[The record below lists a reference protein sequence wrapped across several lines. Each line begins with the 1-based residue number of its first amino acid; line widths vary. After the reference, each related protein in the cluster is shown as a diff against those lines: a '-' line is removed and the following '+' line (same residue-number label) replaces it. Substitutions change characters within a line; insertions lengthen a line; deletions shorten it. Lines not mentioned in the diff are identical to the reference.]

1 MGFIALCDDREAE
14 RKAVCR
20 LLCSMTK
27 LRQDFRLEVIEYGSG
42 ESLLLDLET
51 DRWDFQLVLL
61 DIVMKPLS
69 GMETARQIRA
79 MGRNVPIAFLTTSPD
94 YALESYDV
102 GAAGYL
108 LKPVA
113 QEKLAALLRKVLTP
127 PDKPRVCV
135 QAGRRRRY
143 LFLEEIAFAESDNHS
158 IRIHLTNGEKVV
170 CGGKLG
176 DLAALERLPAQA
188 DRKLEVQAA
197 WAEGRLVITVGNTC
211 SGTVA
216 LGLNGLP
223 ASTKQEQ
230 DHGFGL
236 LSIQQTVRRYGGWM
250 DVEQQ
255 ENRFLLRMVLKDEE
269 PG

>member
-143 LFLEEIAFAESDNHS
+143 LFLEEIAFAES
-158 IRIHLTNGEKVV
+158 
-170 CGGKLG
+170 GGKLG

-216 LGLNGLP
+216 LGHNGLP

-236 LSIQQTVRRYGGWM
+236 LSIQQTVRRYDGWM

>member
-158 IRIHLTNGEKVV
+158 IRIHLTDGEKVV

-176 DLAALERLPAQA
+176 DLAARGG
-188 DRKLEVQAA
+188 
-197 WAEGRLVITVGNTC
+197 GRVVITVSNTC

-216 LGLNGLP
+216 LGHNGLP

-255 ENRFLLRMVLKDEE
+255 GERFLLRMGLKDEE

>member
-158 IRIHLTNGEKVV
+158 IRIHLTDGEKVV
-170 CGGKLG
+170 CGGKL
-176 DLAALERLPAQA
+176 
-188 DRKLEVQAA
+188 EVQAA
-197 WAEGRLVITVGNTC
+197 RGEGRLVITVSNTC

-216 LGLNGLP
+216 LGHNGLP

>member
-170 CGGKLG
+170 CGGKL
-176 DLAALERLPAQA
+176 
-188 DRKLEVQAA
+188 EVQAA

-216 LGLNGLP
+216 LGHNGLP

-236 LSIQQTVRRYGGWM
+236 LSIQQTVRRYDGWM

>member
-158 IRIHLTNGEKVV
+158 IRIHLTDGEKVV
-170 CGGKLG
+170 CGGKL
-176 DLAALERLPAQA
+176 
-188 DRKLEVQAA
+188 EVQAA
-197 WAEGRLVITVGNTC
+197 RGEGRLVITVGNTC

-216 LGLNGLP
+216 LGHNGLP

>member
-158 IRIHLTNGEKVV
+158 IRIHLTDGEKVV
-170 CGGKLG
+170 CGG
-176 DLAALERLPAQA
+176 E
-188 DRKLEVQAA
+188 LEVQAA

-216 LGLNGLP
+216 LGHNGLP

-255 ENRFLLRMVLKDEE
+255 GERFLLRMVLKDEE

>member
-127 PDKPRVCV
+127 PDKPWVCV
-135 QAGRRRRY
+135 QA
-143 LFLEEIAFAESDNHS
+143 
-158 IRIHLTNGEKVV
+158 
-170 CGGKLG
+170 
-176 DLAALERLPAQA
+176 
-188 DRKLEVQAA
+188 
-197 WAEGRLVITVGNTC
+197 
-211 SGTVA
+211 
-216 LGLNGLP
+216 
-223 ASTKQEQ
+223 
-230 DHGFGL
+230 
-236 LSIQQTVRRYGGWM
+236 
-250 DVEQQ
+250 
-255 ENRFLLRMVLKDEE
+255 
-269 PG
+269 

>member
-42 ESLLLDLET
+42 ESLLPDLET

-158 IRIHLTNGEKVV
+158 IRIHLTDGEKVV
-170 CGGKLG
+170 CGGKL
-176 DLAALERLPAQA
+176 
-188 DRKLEVQAA
+188 EVQAA
-197 WAEGRLVITVGNTC
+197 RGEGRLVITVSNTC

-216 LGLNGLP
+216 LGHNGLP

>member
-27 LRQDFRLEVIEYGSG
+27 LRQGFRLEVIEYGSG

-158 IRIHLTNGEKVV
+158 IRIHLTDGEKVV
-170 CGGKLG
+170 CGGKL
-176 DLAALERLPAQA
+176 
-188 DRKLEVQAA
+188 EVQAA
-197 WAEGRLVITVGNTC
+197 RGEGRLVITVGNTC
-211 SGTVA
+211 SGTVT

-223 ASTKQEQ
+223 VYTKQQ
-230 DHGFGL
+230 QGHGFGL

>member
-27 LRQDFRLEVIEYGSG
+27 LRQGFRLEVIEYGSG

-51 DRWDFQLVLL
+51 DRRDFQLVLL

-69 GMETARQIRA
+69 GMETARQIWA

-158 IRIHLTNGEKVV
+158 IRIHLTDGEKVV
-170 CGGKLG
+170 CGGKL
-176 DLAALERLPAQA
+176 
-188 DRKLEVQAA
+188 EVQAA
-197 WAEGRLVITVGNTC
+197 RGEGRLVITVSNTC

-216 LGLNGLP
+216 LGHNGLP